1 MFLFEQKQIKRN
13 SKYVGTLN
21 SDYYLFKNYPE
32 RRGSLCRQIGPP
44 RKLLISDSK
53 LSVLTVKTH
62 NTSNLFCP
70 TDSDYALDWIQLGV
84 SDCMIHTG
92 TSRRLRRLFQSN
104 WLRTAAQIAGDVD
117 SSPTKSIFFS
127 QQHTCV
133 LTLGHH
139 YTTFQPILVSF

>member
-70 TDSDYALDWIQLGV
+70 TDSDYALDWI
-84 SDCMIHTG
+84 
-92 TSRRLRRLFQSN
+92 
-104 WLRTAAQIAGDVD
+104 
-117 SSPTKSIFFS
+117 
-127 QQHTCV
+127 
-133 LTLGHH
+133 
-139 YTTFQPILVSF
+139 